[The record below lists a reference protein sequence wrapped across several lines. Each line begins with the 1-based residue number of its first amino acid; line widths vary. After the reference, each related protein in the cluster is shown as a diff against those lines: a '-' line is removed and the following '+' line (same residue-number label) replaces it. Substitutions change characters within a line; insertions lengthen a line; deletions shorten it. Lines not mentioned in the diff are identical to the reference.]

1 MFQLV
6 RRSRPTT
13 PTDRAKVVVETVTS
27 REVFLSK
34 ALITLLSVNIFMV
47 SGALTF
53 CAFTFWYPRF

>member
-6 RRSRPTT
+6 RRARPTT
-13 PTDRAKVVVETVTS
+13 PSDRAKVVVETVTS
-27 REVFLSK
+27 REIFLSK